1 MEIKNIRSENRK
13 KFDKTNIKNIVMELG
28 SNMRYLQLR
37 LLKNGIVE
45 RKNHTL
51 ALLQ

>member
-1 MEIKNIRSENRK
+1 VEIKNIRSENRK

-37 LLKNGIVE
+37 LLK
-45 RKNHTL
+45 KM
-51 ALLQ
+51 ALLIERTIP